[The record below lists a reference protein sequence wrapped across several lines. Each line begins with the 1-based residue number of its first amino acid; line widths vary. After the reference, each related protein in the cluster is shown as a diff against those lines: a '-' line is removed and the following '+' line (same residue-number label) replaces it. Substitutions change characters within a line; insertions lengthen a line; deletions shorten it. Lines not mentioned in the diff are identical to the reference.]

1 MLAAALFALSV
12 PLGGRLQGAAVGAMD
27 GAAEGGRALPR
38 PHEQLLETG
47 ARVVVMAPL
56 AELPPD
62 RVELQLAL
70 PFGWADDASPA
81 GSGLARLVADHVT
94 LACGEP
100 RVEVELLPT
109 VLLLRA
115 SSSVGE
121 VEKLLSG
128 VVDALTGARLNDESF
143 AALLAAPAPSPVD
156 PLLRWREAA
165 TPQSG
170 EGLGAAR
177 RRPEA
182 PTQEELR
189 AFLAARCGCEGA
201 TLALVTAADAPPLLL
216 TAGRVLERLPRAK
229 GVAAPWVRELPAALP
244 RRVAAPTGA
253 SDDTVGLR
261 IAWSDDRNGDRLAL
275 ATAFLAAAAGRSPTW
290 VERDRQ
296 GGLVAFADSH
306 RDGALATTLARAVV
320 ALHAEGGLS
329 ETAFEAL
336 LSAFAADVER
346 TLASPVAQARQLA
359 LDGTLDAAP
368 FAAALRAARW
378 RARGRAAA
386 EAALRELLR
395 PQALVEVVASRAEAG
410 R

>member
-1 MLAAALFALSV
+1 MVAAALLALSM
-12 PLGGRLQGAAVGAMD
+12 PFGSALHGAAI
-27 GAAEGGRALPR
+27 GAADDVRALPR
-38 PHEQLLETG
+38 AHEQLLESG
-47 ARVVVMAPL
+47 ARVVVMAPR

-100 RVEVELLPT
+100 RVEAELLPT

-115 SSSVGE
+115 GSSVGE
-121 VEKLLSG
+121 VEKLLAG

-143 AALLAAPAPSPVD
+143 AALLAAPAQSPVD

-165 TPQSG
+165 TPQSA

-177 RRPEA
+177 QRPEA

-216 TAGRVLERLPRAK
+216 AAGRVLERLPRAK

-244 RRVAAPTGA
+244 RRVAAPAGA

-275 ATAFLAAAAGRSPTW
+275 AAAFLAAAAGRSPTW

-296 GGLVAFADSH
+296 GGLVAFADSR

-320 ALHAEGGLS
+320 ALQTEGGLS
-329 ETAFEAL
+329 ETAFGAL
-336 LSAFAADVER
+336 QSAFTADVER

-359 LDGTLDAAP
+359 LDGTLYAAP
-368 FAAALRAARW
+368 FAAAGRAARW
-378 RARGRAAA
+378 RALGRAAA
-386 EAALRELLR
+386 EAALRESLR
-395 PQALVEVVASRAEAG
+395 PQALVEVVAPRMEAG
-410 R
+410 Q